1 MARRRPPVVHGFVLI
16 DKPAGMTSHDAVYK
30 LRKHFGEKR
39 IGHAG
44 TLDPDA
50 TGLLVIG
57 VGNATRLFRF
67 MENMDKTYSC
77 EIVFGSTTNTLDDS
91 GEVTATFKMTL
102 PGIDEIR
109 AVIAQ
114 KFTGNILQVPPMVS
128 ALKVDG
134 KRLHEL
140 AREGIEIERE
150 ARPVRIDSFEV
161 ETTDDPMVIR
171 ATVRCGGGTYI
182 RSLGADLGTALGG
195 GAHIRTLRRHSSGP
209 YSLDEASTLD
219 DPVLMPINEAV
230 RVMPVHVLNE
240 QEIDDVLYGRVR
252 EAWEG
257 DGPWAATNA
266 DGELIAVFELWK
278 DRIAKPTVVFGG
290 RG

>member
-161 ETTDDPMVIR
+161 ETTGDPMVIR

>member
-1 MARRRPPVVHGFVLI
+1 VARRRPPTVHGLVLL
-16 DKPAGMTSHDAVYK
+16 DKPAGMTSHDAVFR

-57 VGNATRLFRF
+57 VGNATRLIRF
-67 MENMDKTYSC
+67 MGEMDKTYSC
-77 EIVFGSTTNTLDDS
+77 EIVFGSETDTLDDS
-91 GEVTATFKMTL
+91 GVVTRTHDMAAPTLDEVKN
-102 PGIDEIR
+102 
-109 AVIAQ
+109 VIAE
-114 KFTGNILQVPPMVS
+114 KFTGDILQVPPMVS

-134 KRLHEL
+134 VRLHQL

-150 ARPVRIDSFEV
+150 ARPITVYSFDV
-161 ETTDDPMVIR
+161 EPTDDPMVIR

-209 YSLDEASTLD
+209 YSLDESCTLD
-219 DPVLMPINEAV
+219 DPALLPVGEAV
-230 RVMPVHVLNE
+230 RALDSHVLTDAE
-240 QEIDDVLYGRVR
+240 QDDVLYGRVR
-252 EAWEG
+252 EAWDG
-257 DGPWAATNA
+257 DGPWAAINA

-290 RG
+290 R

>member
-1 MARRRPPVVHGFVLI
+1 MARRRPPTVHGLVLL
-16 DKPAGMTSHDAVYK
+16 DNPAGMTSHDAVFR

-57 VGNATRLFRF
+57 VGNATRLIRF
-67 MENMDKTYSC
+67 MGDMDKTYSC
-77 EIVFGSTTNTLDDS
+77 DIVFGSETDTLDDS
-91 GEVTATFKMTL
+91 GTVTRAHDMPAPTL
-102 PGIDEIR
+102 ERIKD
-109 AVIAQ
+109 VIAEQ
-114 KFTGNILQVPPMVS
+114 FTGNILQVPPMVS

-134 KRLHEL
+134 VRLHQL
-140 AREGIEIERE
+140 AREGIEVERE
-150 ARPVRIDSFEV
+150 ARPITVYSFDV
-161 ETTDDPMVIR
+161 EPTSDPMAIR

-209 YSLDEASTLD
+209 YSLAEACTLD
-219 DPVLMPINEAV
+219 EPVLLPVGEAV
-230 RVMPVHVLNE
+230 RALDVHILTE
-240 QEIDDVLYGRVR
+240 AEIDDVLYGRVR
-252 EAWEG
+252 EAWDG

-290 RG
+290 R

>member
-77 EIVFGSTTNTLDDS
+77 EIVFGTSTNTLDDS
-91 GEVTATFKMTL
+91 GEVTATFNMTL
-102 PGIDEIR
+102 PSIEEIR
-109 AVIAQ
+109 AVIAE
-114 KFTGNILQVPPMVS
+114 KFTGDILQVPPMVS

-140 AREGIEIERE
+140 AREGIEIER
-150 ARPVRIDSFEV
+150 APRPVRIDSFEV
-161 ETTDDPMVIR
+161 ESTDDPMVIR

-219 DPVLMPINEAV
+219 DPVLMPVNEAV

-240 QEIDDVLYGRVR
+240 DEVNDVLFGRVR
-252 EAWEG
+252 EAWDG
-257 DGPWAATNA
+257 DGPWAATNQ
-266 DGELIAVFELWK
+266 DGELIAVFELWQE
-278 DRIAKPTVVFGG
+278 RIAKPTVVFGG

>member
-1 MARRRPPVVHGFVLI
+1 MARRKPPVVHGLVLL
-16 DKPAGMTSHDAVYK
+16 DKPAEMTSHDAVNI
-30 LRKHFGEKR
+30 LRRHFGEKR

-67 MENMDKTYSC
+67 MEDMDKTYSC
-77 EIVFGSTTNTLDDS
+77 EIVFGAETNTLDDS
-91 GEVTATFKMTL
+91 GVVTATYDMTL
-102 PGIDEIR
+102 PPIDEIR
-109 AVIAQ
+109 DVIRQ
-114 KFTGNILQVPPMVS
+114 EFLGDIMQVPPMVS

-150 ARPVRIDSFEV
+150 ARPVRIDSFDV
-161 ETTDDPMVIR
+161 EPTDDPLVLR

-182 RSLGADLGTALGG
+182 RSLCADLGTALGG
-195 GAHIRTLRRHSSGP
+195 GAHIKNLRRHSSGP
-209 YSLDEASTLD
+209 FSLDEACTLENPVLLSVNEAIRGMPIHVLD
-219 DPVLMPINEAV
+219 DAG
-230 RVMPVHVLNE
+230 
-240 QEIDDVLYGRVR
+240 IDDVLFGRVR
-252 EAWEG
+252 EAWDG
-257 DGPWAATNA
+257 DGPWAVTNSA
-266 DGELIAVFELWK
+266 GELVAVFELWK

-290 RG
+290 R

>member
-1 MARRRPPVVHGFVLI
+1 
-16 DKPAGMTSHDAVYK
+16 MTSHDAVFR

-57 VGNATRLFRF
+57 VGNATRLIRF
-67 MENMDKTYSC
+67 MGEMDKTYSC
-77 EIVFGSTTNTLDDS
+77 EIVFGSETDTLDDS
-91 GEVTATFKMTL
+91 GVVTRTHDMAAPTLDEVKN
-102 PGIDEIR
+102 
-109 AVIAQ
+109 VIAE
-114 KFTGNILQVPPMVS
+114 KFTGDILQVPPMVS

-134 KRLHEL
+134 VRLHQL

-150 ARPVRIDSFEV
+150 ARPITVYSFDV
-161 ETTDDPMVIR
+161 EPTDDPMVIR

-209 YSLDEASTLD
+209 YFLDESCTLD
-219 DPVLMPINEAV
+219 DPALLPVGEAV
-230 RVMPVHVLNE
+230 RALDSHVLTDAE
-240 QEIDDVLYGRVR
+240 QDDVLYGRVR
-252 EAWEG
+252 EAWDG

-290 RG
+290 R

>member
-91 GEVTATFKMTL
+91 GEVTATFNMTL
-102 PGIDEIR
+102 PSIEEIR
-109 AVIAQ
+109 AVIAD
-114 KFTGNILQVPPMVS
+114 KFTGDILQVPPMVS

-150 ARPVRIDSFEV
+150 PRPIRIDSFEV
-161 ETTDDPMVIR
+161 ETTNDPMVIR

-219 DPVLMPINEAV
+219 DPVLMPVNEAV

-240 QEIDDVLYGRVR
+240 DEVNDVLFGRVR
-252 EAWEG
+252 EAWDG

>member
-30 LRKHFGEKR
+30 LRKQFGEKR

-91 GEVTATFKMTL
+91 GEVTETFKMSV
-102 PGIDEIR
+102 PNIDEIR
-109 AVIAQ
+109 QVIAD
-114 KFTGNILQVPPMVS
+114 KFMGNILQVPPMVS

-150 ARPVRIDSFEV
+150 PRPIRIDSFEV
-161 ETTDDPMVIR
+161 EPTNDPMVIR

-219 DPVLMPINEAV
+219 DPVLMPVNEAV

-240 QEIDDVLYGRVR
+240 DEVNDVLFGRVR
-252 EAWEG
+252 EAWDG

-266 DGELIAVFELWK
+266 EGELIAVFELWK

>member
-1 MARRRPPVVHGFVLI
+1 MARRRPPTVHGLVLL
-16 DKPAGMTSHDAVYK
+16 DKPAGMTSHDAVYR

-57 VGNATRLFRF
+57 VGNGTRLIRF
-67 MENMDKTYSC
+67 MGDMDKTYSC
-77 EIVFGSTTNTLDDS
+77 EIVFGSETDTLDDS
-91 GEVTATFKMTL
+91 GVVTRTHEMAAPTL
-102 PGIDEIR
+102 DQVKN
-109 AVIAQ
+109 VIAE
-114 KFTGNILQVPPMVS
+114 KFIGDILQVPPMVS

-134 KRLHEL
+134 VRLHQL
-140 AREGIEIERE
+140 AREGREIERE
-150 ARPVRIDSFEV
+150 ARPITVYSFEV
-161 ETTDDPMVIR
+161 EPTDNPMVIR
-171 ATVRCGGGTYI
+171 AVVRCGGGTYI

-209 YSLDEASTLD
+209 YSLDESCTLD
-219 DPVLMPINEAV
+219 DPVLLPVGEAV
-230 RVMPVHVLNE
+230 RALESHVLTE
-240 QEIDDVLYGRVR
+240 AEIDDVLYGRVR
-252 EAWEG
+252 DAWDG

-290 RG
+290 R

>member
-1 MARRRPPVVHGFVLI
+1 MARRKPPVVHGLVLL
-16 DKPAGMTSHDAVYK
+16 DKPAEMTSHDAVNI
-30 LRKHFGEKR
+30 LRRHFGEKR

-67 MENMDKTYSC
+67 MEDMDKTYSC
-77 EIVFGSTTNTLDDS
+77 EIVFGAETNTLDDS
-91 GEVTATFKMTL
+91 GVVTATYDMTL
-102 PGIDEIR
+102 PPIDEIR
-109 AVIAQ
+109 DVIRQ
-114 KFTGNILQVPPMVS
+114 EFLGDIMQVPPMVS

-150 ARPVRIDSFEV
+150 ARPVRIDSFDV
-161 ETTDDPMVIR
+161 EPTDDPLVLR

-182 RSLGADLGTALGG
+182 RSLCADLGTALGG
-195 GAHIRTLRRHSSGP
+195 GAHIKKLRRHSSGP
-209 YSLDEASTLD
+209 FSLDEACTLENPVLLSVNEAIRGMPIHVLD
-219 DPVLMPINEAV
+219 DAG
-230 RVMPVHVLNE
+230 
-240 QEIDDVLYGRVR
+240 IDDVLFGRVR
-252 EAWEG
+252 EAWDG
-257 DGPWAATNA
+257 DGPWAVTNSA
-266 DGELIAVFELWK
+266 GELVAVFELWK

-290 RG
+290 R

>member
-1 MARRRPPVVHGFVLI
+1 MARRRPPTVHGLVLL
-16 DKPAGMTSHDAVYK
+16 DKPAGMTSHDAVYR

-57 VGNATRLFRF
+57 VGNGTRLIRF
-67 MENMDKTYSC
+67 MGDMDKTYSC
-77 EIVFGSTTNTLDDS
+77 EIVFGSETDTLDDS
-91 GEVTATFKMTL
+91 GVVTRIHDMAVPTL
-102 PGIDEIR
+102 DHVKN
-109 AVIAQ
+109 VIAE
-114 KFTGNILQVPPMVS
+114 KFIGDILQVPPMVS
-128 ALKVDG
+128 ALRVDG
-134 KRLHEL
+134 VRLHQL

-150 ARPVRIDSFEV
+150 ARPITVYSFDV
-161 ETTDDPMVIR
+161 EPTDNPMVIR
-171 ATVRCGGGTYI
+171 AVVRCGGGTYI

-209 YSLDEASTLD
+209 YSLDESCTLD
-219 DPVLMPINEAV
+219 QPVLLPVGEAV
-230 RVMPVHVLNE
+230 RALESHVLTE
-240 QEIDDVLYGRVR
+240 AEIDDVLYGRVR
-252 EAWEG
+252 DAWEG

-290 RG
+290 R

>member
-161 ETTDDPMVIR
+161 ETTGDPMVIR

-252 EAWEG
+252 EAWKG